1 MMGSPTQLIVEPER
15 DPCRGSLNEPA
26 GGLAGT
32 TWRQPQAVRPEV
44 VMPWFKL
51 Q

>member
-1 MMGSPTQLIVEPER
+1 MPFLER
-15 DPCRGSLNEPA
+15 TPSVIHVGDSLNKPA
-26 GGLAGT
+26 GVLAGT